1 MPDVRS
7 SIAYL
12 MTLGMK
18 SWRTSTISRAMSPI
32 RICHRF
38 AKKSFLRVLNAFN
51 LFYPAPHKALHFP
64 RFAEQGR
71 GEAKRVEQG
80 CRSASKYLPRTFNK
94 VRGLPQR
101 KPRVLTR
108 GAGFTFL

>member
-1 MPDVRS
+1 MP
-7 SIAYL
+7 SIFF
-12 MTLGMK
+12 TPHPIK
-18 SWRTSTISRAMSPI
+18 PCTSPAFF
-32 RICHRF
+32 RI
-38 AKKSFLRVLNAFN
+38 
-51 LFYPAPHKALHFP
+51 P